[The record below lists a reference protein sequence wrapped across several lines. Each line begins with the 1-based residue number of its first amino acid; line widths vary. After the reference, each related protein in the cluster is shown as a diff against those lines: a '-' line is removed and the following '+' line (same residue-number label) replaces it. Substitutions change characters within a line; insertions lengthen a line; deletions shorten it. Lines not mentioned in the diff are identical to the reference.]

1 MEATTAIKLIAD
13 FKGTSLQLRLNEIQ
27 NQLVG
32 KSQIIDFNQ
41 SELFGAALTVKNIS
55 TQIDEIVHAAGILNS
70 LPAILHENEKIQE
83 ISLAAGTGKGRFD
96 LVTDYRVAEF
106 KFSYWKKSNGIRGK
120 KVFSDYVNL
129 LLDPSGKKKEL
140 YVVSFAEVK
149 SFFQSEA
156 EWKKMLSKSDRL
168 AVRLQEYL
176 IANKLEAETVNDI
189 FKLGEAEIEIFD
201 INKIM
206 TNYQSS
212 STEAIKS

>member
-41 SELFGAALTVKNIS
+41 SELFRAALTVKNIS
-55 TQIDEIVHAAGILNS
+55 TQIDEIVHASGILNS
-70 LPAILHENEKIQE
+70 LPVILHENEKIQE
-83 ISLAAGTGKGRFD
+83 ISLAAGTGKERFD

-106 KFSYWKKSNGIRGK
+106 KFSHWKKSNGIRGK
-120 KVFSDYVNL
+120 KVFADYVNL
-129 LLDPSGKKKEL
+129 LLDTSERKKEL
-140 YVVSFAEVK
+140 YVVSFTQVNN
-149 SFFQSEA
+149 FFQSEA
-156 EWKKMLSKSDRL
+156 EWKKMLSKSDPL
-168 AVRLQEYL
+168 AIRLQKYL
-176 IANKLEAETVNDI
+176 IANKLEAETVKDI
-189 FKLGEAEIEIFD
+189 FKLGEAEIGIFD

-212 STEAIKS
+212 SIEVIKS